1 VIDDL
6 EELEETFG
14 ATLRLALHHA
24 AESVDVEPRDEDVFV
39 AVLDEPVVR
48 RPRRV
53 RVLAAVAA
61 VLLAAIAGTIVI
73 VHVSRST
80 SSIHEAVEIA
90 PGWALS
96 REGPLG
102 IRTGGVFLWDGS
114 GVVLWGGASY
124 DKTGHLQP
132 AADDGAVY
140 DAATDTWKVIDRA
153 PIAGRRSAK
162 AVWTGS
168 RVVIWGGVDDQGR
181 GLHDGALF
189 DPSSGEW
196 TRMADAPAEVS
207 AVGSAAVWT
216 GTEMLVWGGPA
227 GSKGAAFDSKTEQW
241 RLLPDAP
248 IASRPID
255 NATWTETE
263 LIVWSNGDG
272 AAYNPVLDR
281 WRAMAPSPLKSAQ
294 PKSVWTGSDGD
305 VVFVGGANTQG
316 LSESAAY
323 RPVTDTWQMLAPGP
337 SHPGLGFVW
346 TGSTILGIVKGS
358 VVDYEPIMDTWTETV
373 AKVNAFPFGTWSG
386 DRYVFVTDDNT
397 SKIRIAFYQPPET
410 LPKEPVPTYD
420 LPSATARLTNDET
433 GIAKGADAA
442 LWVGDDGTYLSLTV
456 IPGARGGPLG
466 LREQTA
472 QITTFPVA
480 RGKAWYGEWALPGGA
495 VSSVLWWERPDHSVW
510 LMNAY
515 WYGAAP
521 PESSDARREKFVQ
534 RALDITTPVEGSY
547 ELHDPGIQLVAHERA
562 GVRRSRARTWNYAG
576 QQIVLLVLE
585 NSSGAEFSNLLSQGM
600 PHTIAIQSRVGW
612 MVTEAGGDA
621 TVGWKAD
628 DLTQAWAELTIPA
641 ALVGHADDIVHS
653 LRLSG

>member
-1 VIDDL
+1 MIDDL
-6 EELEETFG
+6 QELEEMFG
-14 ATLRLALHHA
+14 ATLSLALHYA
-24 AESVDVEPRDEDVFV
+24 AESVDVEPPDEAVFV
-39 AVLDEPVVR
+39 AVLVEPVVR
-48 RPRRV
+48 RPRRLLV
-53 RVLAAVAA
+53 VAAVAA
-61 VLLAAIAGTIVI
+61 VLLATIAGTIVF
-73 VHVSRST
+73 VDVRRST
-80 SSIHEAVEIA
+80 PATHEAVEIA

-96 REGPLG
+96 REGPTG
-102 IRTGGVFLWDGS
+102 IRNGGVFLWDGS

-124 DKTGHLQP
+124 DNTGRLQP
-132 AADDGAVY
+132 AGDDGAVY
-140 DAATDTWKVIDRA
+140 DAATDTWKVIDSA

-168 RVVIWGGVDDQGR
+168 RVVIWGGIDDQGQ

-189 DPSSGEW
+189 NPSSGAW
-196 TRMADAPAEVS
+196 TKMADAPAEVS

-227 GSKGAAFDSKTEQW
+227 GSKGAAFDPKSEQW
-241 RLLPDAP
+241 RLLPEAP

-255 NATWTETE
+255 NATWTDTE

-272 AAYNPVLDR
+272 AAFNPVLDK

-294 PKSVWTGSDGD
+294 PKSVWTGSAGD
-305 VVFVGGANTQG
+305 VVFLGGANTQG

-346 TGSTILGIVKGS
+346 TGSTILGVVKGS

-442 LWVGDDGTYLSLTV
+442 LWVGDDGTYLSLTAF
-456 IPGARGGPLG
+456 PGERGGPYG
-466 LREQTA
+466 LREQTT

-480 RGKAWYGEWALPGGA
+480 RGTAWYGESALPGGA
-495 VSSVLWWERPDHSVW
+495 VSSVLWWEHPDRSVW

-521 PESSDARREKFVQ
+521 PESSAARRDQFVQ
-534 RALDITTPVEGSY
+534 RALDITTPAQASY

-562 GVRRSRARTWNYAG
+562 GIRRSRTRTWNDAG

-585 NSSGAEFSNLLSQGM
+585 HSSGAEFSNLLSRGK
-600 PHTIAIQSRVGW
+600 PHTVAIQSRVGW
-612 MVTEAGGDA
+612 MVTDAGGDT